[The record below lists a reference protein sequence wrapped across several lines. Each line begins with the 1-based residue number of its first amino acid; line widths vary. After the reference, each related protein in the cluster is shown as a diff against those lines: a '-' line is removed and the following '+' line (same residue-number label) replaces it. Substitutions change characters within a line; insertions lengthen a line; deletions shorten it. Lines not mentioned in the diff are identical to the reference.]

1 MSQRAWEREQR
12 YYGSGPRN
20 VKPRRTIVN
29 EKTSREL
36 RAKVKAVLT
45 QEPRTAGEIHRELE
59 SDPEMWKISRD
70 AVRRN
75 LDDLVVS
82 GDAWLSRKD
91 VTRNGH
97 LVKDA
102 AHYQEIVF

>member
-12 YYGSGPRN
+12 YGREGN
-20 VKPRRTIVN
+20 VKPRRSIVN
-29 EKTSREL
+29 EKTSGEL

-75 LDDLVVS
+75 LDDLVAHEEAFLV
-82 GDAWLSRKD
+82 RKD
-91 VTRNGH
+91 VTRNGF
-97 LVKDA
+97 LVAAA
-102 AHYQEIVF
+102 AHYHR